1 MHKFLFAALLICLSF
16 SACNIINP
24 KEQVPTYLQLEPF
37 VFSNPDSSFTGSS
50 TYSIPSAW
58 VYADDVPVG
67 VFDLPCVVP
76 VMMSKTSKL
85 KIIAAVYN
93 QGLKSY
99 VFQYPF
105 YRIDT
110 TTLMYNPGK
119 VHSYSPKTRYLSS
132 LNATAF
138 RLKINFEEGLQ
149 FKNMGSDTAMVIEK
163 NPGTVISGEN
173 SGAIYLKS
181 PQKFS
186 ENISVNYFEL
196 PAGACY
202 LEFDYKS
209 TLPFQIGLQAE
220 DAGGKIYGEY
230 LSGFNPKS
238 IASKIYLDLGT
249 FTKTNKT
256 YKKFYL
262 KVRSSLEDFNGK
274 YSEGYV
280 VLDNFKVI
288 SQ

>member
-50 TYSIPSAW
+50 TYNIPSAW

-67 VFDLPCVVP
+67 VFDLPCIVP
-76 VMMSKTSKL
+76 VMMSKTSKI
-85 KIIAAVYN
+85 KIFGGVYN

-105 YRIDT
+105 YQIDT

-119 VHSYSPKTRYLSS
+119 IQSYSPKTRYLSS

-149 FKNMGSDTAMVIEK
+149 FKNLGSDTAMVIEK

>member
-1 MHKFLFAALLICLSF
+1 MHRLLYSTLFICLSF

-24 KEQVPTYLQLEPF
+24 KEQIPTYLKLESF
-37 VFSNPDSSFTGSS
+37 AFSNPDSSFTGST

-58 VYADDVPVG
+58 VYVDDIPAG
-67 VFDLPCVVP
+67 VFDLPCTVP
-76 VMMSKTSKL
+76 VIMSKTSKI
-85 KIIAAVYN
+85 KIFAGVYN

-99 VFQYPF
+99 VFQYP
-105 YRIDT
+105 YYQIDT
-110 TTLMYNPGK
+110 TTLIYNPGK
-119 VHSYSPKTRYLSS
+119 IQAYSPKTRYLTS
-132 LNATAF
+132 LNSNSF

-149 FKNMGSDTAMVIEK
+149 FKNLGSDTTMVIEK
-163 NPGTVISGEN
+163 DPTKVISGEN
-173 SGAIYLKS
+173 SGVIYLKS

-186 ENISVNYFEL
+186 ENISLNYFEL
-196 PAGACY
+196 PTGACY

-209 TLPFQIGLQAE
+209 TLPFQVGLQAE
-220 DAGGKIYGEY
+220 DAEGKIYGEY

-238 IASKIYLDLGT
+238 ISNKIYLDLST

-256 YKKFYL
+256 YTKFYL
-262 KVRSSLEDFNGK
+262 KVRSSLEDFDGK
-274 YSEGYV
+274 YTEGYV